1 MEGISHEAASFAEH
15 LGLGRLV
22 VLWDNNAITIDGSV
36 DRSRSDDQLAR
47 FAAYGWHPEAVLDG
61 TDIEA
66 IDQAIIRA
74 KADPRPCAPGVE
86 GTANA
91 RTGDARST
99 ALTKSHPGSCRLS
112 IKRRETCWGTGLFPI
127 TPYPPK
133 CQCDESTWGSGR
145 IYRESCQQY

>member
-1 MEGISHEAASFAEH
+1 MIVDDGCLMEGISHEAASFAGH

-74 KADPRPCAPGVE
+74 KADPRPSFIAVRTVIGNGAPGVE

-91 RTGDARST
+91 RAGDARST
-99 ALTKSHPGSCRLS
+99 A
-112 IKRRETCWGTGLFPI
+112 
-127 TPYPPK
+127 
-133 CQCDESTWGSGR
+133 
-145 IYRESCQQY
+145 